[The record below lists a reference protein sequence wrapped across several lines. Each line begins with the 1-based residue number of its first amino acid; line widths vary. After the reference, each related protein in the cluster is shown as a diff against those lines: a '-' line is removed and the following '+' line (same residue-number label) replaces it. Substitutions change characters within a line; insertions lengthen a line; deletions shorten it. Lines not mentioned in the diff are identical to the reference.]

1 MHHYPTYSSLSQDH
15 IPADAATFL
24 SSSLME
30 AFAPQP
36 GAGKSP
42 SLAVYSL
49 SEQLGFA
56 AL

>member
-1 MHHYPTYSSLSQDH
+1 MHHYRTCSSPSQDH
-15 IPADAATFL
+15 IHADAATFL